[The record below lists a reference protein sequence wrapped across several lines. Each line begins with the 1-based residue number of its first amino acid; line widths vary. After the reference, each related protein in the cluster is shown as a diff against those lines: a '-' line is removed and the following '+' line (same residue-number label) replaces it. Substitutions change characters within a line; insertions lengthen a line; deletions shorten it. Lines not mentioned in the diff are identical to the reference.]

1 MIKQIN
7 SSIDLIEFINCFP
20 IPQEDKDSVNILQDS
35 LSNMD
40 TSKYDSN
47 YINGIRDKIFDN
59 LEKILNDFF
68 SKDERIDFFKKDN
81 NIDRIIISISE
92 KNNTLYATV

>member
-7 SSIDLIEFINCFP
+7 SSIELIKFINSFP
-20 IPQEDKDSVNILQDS
+20 ISQEDKHSVNILQDS

-40 TSKYDSN
+40 DSKYDSN

-68 SKDERIDFFKKDN
+68 SKDEKIDSFKKDN

>member
-7 SSIDLIEFINCFP
+7 SSIDLIEFINSFP
-20 IPQEDKDSVNILQDS
+20 IPQKDKDSVNILQDS
-35 LSNMD
+35 LSKMD
-40 TSKYDSN
+40 NSKYDSN
-47 YINGIRDKIFDN
+47 YINGIRDKVFDN

-68 SKDERIDFFKKDN
+68 SQDERVDSFKKDN
-81 NIDRIIISISE
+81 NIERIVISIIE